1 MTDRRALLTD
11 REREI
16 IADDA
21 DVSDSYRYQTISR
34 VRSRLDRLAGDLE
47 ALEVHGDLADELRA
61 KVCNDENERLAA
73 DNLKGNPENT
83 LDDEVANVGDKESSK
98 EDENMVEGS
107 ASNEESSEP
116 VISKPE
122 VTGDTADLDIER

>member
-47 ALEVHGDLADELRA
+47 ALEAHGDLADELRA
-61 KVCNDENERLAA
+61 KVCNGGNEMLAA
-73 DNLKGNPENT
+73 NNLKGDPENT
-83 LDDEVANVGDKESSK
+83 LDDEVGDVGDKDSPK
-98 EDENMVEGS
+98 EDDKTVDGES
-107 ASNEESSEP
+107 TEESNEP

-122 VTGDTADLDIER
+122 ITSATGDLDIER